1 MSKIAEIIESQKK
14 LGSEL
19 EQLYRVTAAEASS
32 LDSAQLQNR
41 KEKLNDIAN
50 TFNNNETKLSN
61 LVEGKKEA
69 KSLPYFKEKYGDQKN
84 DPFDRNDST
93 PSLWQGILHWMIY
106 VLFHHNAHMSLLSL
120 HQIDVVN

>member
-1 MSKIAEIIESQKK
+1 MSKIAEIIESQKI

-19 EQLYRVTAAEASS
+19 EQLYRVTAAESSS

-50 TFNNNETKLSN
+50 TFKNNETKLSS

-69 KSLPYFKEKYGDQKN
+69 KCLPYFKEKYGDQ
-84 DPFDRNDST
+84 
-93 PSLWQGILHWMIY
+93 PSCANNFRRDTSQPI
-106 VLFHHNAHMSLLSL
+106 F
-120 HQIDVVN
+120 

>member
-50 TFNNNETKLSN
+50 TFNNNETKLSS

-69 KSLPYFKEKYGDQKN
+69 KSLPYFKEKYGDQEN
-84 DPFDRNDST
+84 QR
-93 PSLWQGILHWMIY
+93 
-106 VLFHHNAHMSLLSL
+106 AA
-120 HQIDVVN
+120 

>member
-50 TFNNNETKLSN
+50 TFNNNETKLS
-61 LVEGKKEA
+61 
-69 KSLPYFKEKYGDQKN
+69 SKEKYGDQENK
-84 DPFDRNDST
+84 R
-93 PSLWQGILHWMIY
+93 
-106 VLFHHNAHMSLLSL
+106 AA
-120 HQIDVVN
+120 